1 MVVGSRCVQVPTRK
15 KSQLY
20 IALTSLVCW
29 TFIVVVVVL
38 AVGFDR
44 FILEPCI
51 MLGVR
56 PWPHKPKTCPRTLVF

>member
-44 FILEPCI
+44 FILDPCI
-51 MLGVR
+51 MLGR
-56 PWPHKPKTCPRTLVF
+56 GPTNQKPVPAP